1 MPGSLADSFAGAVAS
16 GPMLAAL
23 PAAMIAGLVSFLS
36 PCVLPL
42 LPGYVG
48 YFASLAP
55 ASSSRS
61 RHLLASSLAFVAG
74 FSTVFVSLGILFSAA
89 GARLAPYE
97 DIIVRACGVLLIV
110 LAAVFIGGL
119 GSLQRTW
126 RPARLGAG
134 GGAFALGA
142 IFSLGW
148 SPCMGPTLAAVL
160 SLALTSG
167 SMVRGA
173 VLALAYCLGLG
184 VPFIAAAS
192 GLEHSGKLL
201 GWMRRHGR
209 AIQIAGGLL
218 LAALG
223 VAMASGVWLELLDR
237 VSVGEVV
244 L

>member
-16 GPMLAAL
+16 GPMLLAL
-23 PAAMIAGLVSFLS
+23 PAALIAGLVSFLS

-55 ASSSRS
+55 AASRS
-61 RHLLASSLAFVAG
+61 RHLFVSSLAFVAG
-74 FSTVFVSLGILFSAA
+74 FTSVFVTLGILFSAA

-97 DIIVRACGVLLIV
+97 PIIVRACGIALIV
-110 LAAVFIGGL
+110 LAAVFIGGF
-119 GSLQRTW
+119 GFLQKTW
-126 RPARLGAG
+126 RPAKAGAG
-134 GGAFALGA
+134 GGAFVLGA

-167 SMVRGA
+167 SVVRGA
-173 VLALAYCLGLG
+173 ILALAYCLGLG
-184 VPFIAAAS
+184 IPFIAAAT
-192 GLEHSGKLL
+192 GLERSGRLM

-209 AIQIAGGLL
+209 AIQVAGGVL

-223 VAMASGVWLELLDR
+223 VAMVSGVWLDLLDR